1 MLIQR
6 KKEDNL
12 ITPKEKNNLRE
23 YANLV
28 INANKSFNLISRS
41 TEEDIWTRHIIDSAQ
56 LIDFFPAKT
65 KIFCDVGSGAGFP
78 GIVLKI
84 INNSFDGFIIE
95 PSKKKSD
102 FIKFVSSEMGLGLR
116 VIQKR
121 FQDIKETDLPFFDII
136 TARAL
141 KPLNILL
148 ELFHKN
154 LKNGSV
160 CIFPKGE
167 NWENEIETAKK
178 YWDFDYSTE
187 SSITNKKSK
196 IIILRDANRRYG

>member
-1 MLIQR
+1 MLAQR
-6 KKEDNL
+6 RKEDKL
-12 ITPKEKNNLRE
+12 ITSKEKDNLRE
-23 YANLV
+23 YVNLV
-28 INANKSFNLISRS
+28 ISANKNFNLISRK
-41 TEEDIWTRHIIDSAQ
+41 TEADIWTRHVIDSAQ
-56 LIDFFPAKT
+56 LIDFFPLKT

-78 GIVLKI
+78 GVVLKI

-102 FIKFVSSEMGLGLR
+102 FIKFVSSEMDLGLC
-116 VIQKR
+116 VIQKK

-141 KPLNILL
+141 KPLNVLL

-160 CIFPKGE
+160 CILPKGE
-167 NWENEIETAKK
+167 NWENEIEIAKK
-178 YWDFDYSTE
+178 FWDFDYSIE
-187 SSITNKKSK
+187 NSITSHRSK
-196 IIILRDANRRYG
+196 IIILKDANRRYG